1 MLYPGAKPR
10 RVDAFDTPYL
20 GMHPRVLTSLL
31 PKGNEPGKEKQSDAI
46 NYHNQVE
53 IFDDKVTDDWEG
65 YKELHCAFLD
75 SRFVV

>member
-1 MLYPGAKPR
+1 
-10 RVDAFDTPYL
+10 
-20 GMHPRVLTSLL
+20 MHPHVVTSLL
-31 PKGNEPGKEKQSDAI
+31 PKGNEPGGEGQSDAT

-53 IFDDKVTDDWEG
+53 IFDEKVTDNWEG